1 MLVVGL
7 GTQDDL
13 TLAREFVESTGI
25 SSFQMLWDE
34 SFDSWAQLGVASQPA
49 WALFTASGE
58 QVDGSY
64 GEIDTVSV
72 LESIAS
78 L

>member
-7 GTQDDL
+7 GTQDDS

-34 SFDSWAQLGVASQPA
+34 SFDSWAQLGVAGQPA

-72 LESIAS
+72 LESIGS